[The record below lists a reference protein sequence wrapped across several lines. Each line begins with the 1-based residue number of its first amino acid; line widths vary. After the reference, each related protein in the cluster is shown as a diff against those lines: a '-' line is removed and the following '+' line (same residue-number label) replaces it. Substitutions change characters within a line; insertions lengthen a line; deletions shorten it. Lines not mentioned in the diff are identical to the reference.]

1 MPVVL
6 PQKRNGFPPIQPYF
20 PETKGEISRISWL
33 FPTFLLLCEFIDNF
47 NSWGKSLVRI

>member
-6 PQKRNGFPPIQPYF
+6 LQKGTDFPDSTLLSRN
-20 PETKGEISRISWL
+20 KGQISRIFWF